1 MNDATSESTTAGRP
15 TFRKPPPKGVVE
27 VVGIGREW
35 SIAQLTD
42 GALLA
47 ARKRHYRLSRD
58 GGESWGEEREFPEP
72 VCAWGLLRLQSG
84 ALGAFSRDT
93 LWLSGDGGRSWGEGR
108 PIELFGS
115 PYYDTLIQL
124 SSGRLL
130 YPNRTCFANQNHP
143 DLPLDQIRSYGIW
156 KGIRRLVDGHYH
168 WPEVDIA
175 SVSYSDDEGATWQA
189 CDGELMGWFDGDGV
203 ANGYGGITACD
214 EPSVVETADGRVL
227 FLARSTVGRLVGSY
241 SRDGGATWSAV
252 RPTALAASYSPPAV
266 TSIPSTG
273 DLLCVWNQ
281 TSREEIRRGYRRG
294 RLSAAISRDS
304 GATWEQFRTIE
315 VSAGMDDVERVP
327 EEYPIIPVIG
337 VPDLGQLPDDF
348 AVFRYPN
355 VRVIGDRVF
364 ILYARE
370 WFELAG
376 GAKSGFED
384 EGSSDVVLGH
394 ENVLRIYPLAYF
406 YP

>member
-1 MNDATSESTTAGRP
+1 MEY
-15 TFRKPPPKGVVE
+15 
-27 VVGIGREW
+27 VGIGREW

-47 ARKRHYRLSRD
+47 ARKREFRISHD
-58 GGESWGEEREFPEP
+58 GGESWGEQQEFPEP
-72 VCAWGLLRLQSG
+72 VCAWGLLNLQSG
-84 ALGAFSRDT
+84 ALAAFSQDT
-93 LWLSGDGGRSWGEGR
+93 LWLSRDDGQSWGEGR

-143 DLPLDQIRSYGIW
+143 DLPLDQVRSYGIW

-168 WPEVDIA
+168 WPEIDIA

-189 CDGELMGWFDGDGV
+189 CDGHLMGWFDGDGV

-227 FLARSTVGRLVGSY
+227 FLARSTVGRLVSSY
-241 SRDGGATWSAV
+241 SRDGGVTWSAV

-315 VSAGMDDVERVP
+315 VSAGMDDVERIP
-327 EEYPIIPVIG
+327 EEYPITPVIG
-337 VPDLGQLPDDF
+337 LPDLGQLPDDF

-364 ILYARE
+364 VLYARE

-376 GAKSGFED
+376 GTKSGFED
-384 EGSSDVVLGH
+384 EGSSEVVLGS
-394 ENVLRIYPLAYF
+394 EKVLRIYPLAHF

>member
-1 MNDATSESTTAGRP
+1 MNNTASGRP
-15 TFRKPPPKGVVE
+15 VFRKAPPEGVVE

-35 SIAQLTD
+35 SIAQLED

-47 ARKRHYRLSRD
+47 ARKRHCRISHDR
-58 GGESWGEEREFPEP
+58 GISWGDERELPEP
-72 VCAWGLLRLQSG
+72 VCAWGLLSLQSG
-84 ALGAFSRDT
+84 ALAAFSEDT
-93 LWLSGDGGRSWGEGR
+93 LWLSGDEGQSWGDGR
-108 PIELFGS
+108 PITMLGS

-130 YPNRTCFANQNHP
+130 YPNRVCFANQNHP
-143 DLPLDQIRSYGIW
+143 DLPLEYVRSYGIW
-156 KGIRRLVDGHYH
+156 KGIRRLVSGHYH
-168 WPEVDIA
+168 WPEIDIA
-175 SVSYSDDEGATWQA
+175 SVSYSDDEGATWQN
-189 CDGELMGWFDGDGV
+189 CDGELMGWFDRDGV

-214 EPSVVETADGRVL
+214 EPSVVETGDGRVL
-227 FLARSTVGRLVGSY
+227 FLARSTVGRLVASY

-252 RPTALAASYSPPAV
+252 RPTELAGSYSPPAV
-266 TSIPSTG
+266 TSIPATG

-315 VSAGMDDVERVP
+315 VSAGMDDVERIP
-327 EEYPIIPVIG
+327 PEYPIIPVIA

-355 VRVIGDRVF
+355 VRVIGDRAF

-370 WFELAG
+370 WFALAG
-376 GAKSGFED
+376 GASSGFED
-384 EGSSDVVLGH
+384 ESSSEVVLGC
-394 ENVLRIYPLAYF
+394 EDVLRSYPLQYF

>member
-1 MNDATSESTTAGRP
+1 MNSTTSGRP
-15 TFRKPPPKGVVE
+15 TFRTPPPEGVVE

-35 SIAQLTD
+35 SIAQLSD

-47 ARKRHYRLSRD
+47 ARKRHCRISRD
-58 GGESWGEEREFPEP
+58 GGESWGEQQELPEP
-72 VCAWGLLRLQSG
+72 VCAWGVLRLQSG
-84 ALGAFSRDT
+84 ALAAFSRDT
-93 LWLSGDGGRSWGEGR
+93 LWLSRDDGRSWGEGR
-108 PIELFGS
+108 PIELLGS

-130 YPNRTCFANQNHP
+130 YPNRVCFANQNHP
-143 DLPLDQIRSYGIW
+143 DLPLDHVRSYGIW

-168 WPEVDIA
+168 WPEIDIG
-175 SVSYSDDEGATWQA
+175 SVSYSDDEGATWQV
-189 CDGELMGWFDGDGV
+189 CDGELMGWFDRDGV

-214 EPSVVETADGRVL
+214 EPSVVETSDGRVL
-227 FLARSTVGRLVGSY
+227 FLARSTVGRLVASY

-252 RPTALAASYSPPAV
+252 RPTELAGSYSPPAV
-266 TSIPSTG
+266 TSIPATG

-294 RLSAAISRDS
+294 RLTAAISRDS

-315 VSAGMDDVERVP
+315 VSAGMDDVERIPP
-327 EEYPIIPVIG
+327 EHPITPVIG

-355 VRVIGDRVF
+355 V
-364 ILYARE
+364 A
-370 WFELAG
+370 
-376 GAKSGFED
+376 
-384 EGSSDVVLGH
+384 
-394 ENVLRIYPLAYF
+394 
-406 YP
+406 